1 MTNYWFS
8 VCKRTLMNMTG
19 TVGVRSF
26 KIPSAINEDEVS
38 QRAPE
43 MKVDKEME
51 EKACLKKVL

>member
-1 MTNYWFS
+1 
-8 VCKRTLMNMTG
+8 MNMTG

-38 QRAPE
+38 QRAPK
-43 MKVDKEME
+43 MKVEKVME